1 MKPRYEYGQEV
12 RVTRHVRND
21 GTYAGL
27 EIGHPLVKR
36 GSTGFVTS
44 IGTFLQDQIIYGV
57 HFLNEDKL
65 VGCREEELILSTDPW
80 VPSKFEFREKVIAK
94 NSLSVEGEVII
105 KAGDPA
111 EILKV
116 LRDHP
121 NGVHYHAR
129 FKGRTLLVPESVIE
143 ANPEYKNQSE
153 PKVGQPS

>member
-1 MKPRYEYGQEV
+1 MLPKYEYGEEV

-27 EIGHPLVKR
+27 EIGDHLVKR

-44 IGTFLQDQIIYGV
+44 IGTFLQDQIVYGV
-57 HFLNEDKL
+57 HFLEADKV
-65 VGCREEELILSTDPW
+65 VGCREEELIAASDPW
-80 VPSKFEFREKVIAK
+80 VPSRFEFRDKVISTI
-94 NSLSVEGEVII
+94 SLSVGGEVIV
-105 KAGDPA
+105 KPGDPA

-116 LRDHP
+116 DRDHP

-129 FKGRTLLVPESVIE
+129 FPGRTLLVPES
-143 ANPEYKNQSE
+143 ALDFNPEYKDKEE